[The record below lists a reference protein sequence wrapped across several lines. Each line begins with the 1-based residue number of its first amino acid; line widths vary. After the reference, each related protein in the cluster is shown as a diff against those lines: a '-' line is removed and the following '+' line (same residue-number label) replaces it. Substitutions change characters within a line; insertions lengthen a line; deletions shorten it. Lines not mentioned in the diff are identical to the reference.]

1 MTRSPGDNTPRETDE
16 TVRMPSFMA
25 ADETRLATALP
36 LTGELSTIYLPGYE
50 FVQELHRGG
59 QGVVFLALQK
69 STHRKVAIKVM
80 KEGPFASADDRAR
93 FDREVRI
100 LARLKHPNIVTIHD
114 SGRAAGCDYF
124 VMDYVQGESLADHLH
139 RKHSASDLV
148 DLFRRICEAVQS
160 AHDHG
165 IVHRDLKPSNI
176 CIDSNGEPHIL
187 DFGLAKTPG
196 SALEPGGVTQ
206 SGFFVGSI
214 PWASPEQADGHVT
227 NIDARTD
234 VYCLGVIFYFMLTN
248 RFPYD
253 INGSPAEVLSRVAHA
268 DPIRPRSASRKV
280 DSELETIMLKCL
292 QKDPIRRYANAGE
305 IAADLAAYQS
315 GRPISARRDSLAYLF
330 RKSAAQSMRSR
341 PFVSKLI
348 LAAIAIAIAYVI
360 VRPLVFEYVKID
372 LEFRRYA
379 ANWLPANSQ
388 IRGSEFEH
396 TRVIALTD
404 KTDLAAIAQREHLK
418 GVNPA
423 IPASHRGMHGRLLK
437 RLSLAHPS
445 VVVWDAVF
453 RKPGPFDAAFVEG
466 AAELQK
472 VGVDIVVAAPSWSL
486 DANGLPD
493 ISPQIAAKVRW
504 GCYKADLDRHR
515 PWTLELFFARRN
527 LEPRGSLAL
536 VAYGASKQPGHGLT
550 IDYASRASETD
561 SVGRRLYLSYW
572 LPQAGSPERKSD
584 SSTASFV
591 DYTALQTQEARKDED
606 LRRGDAV
613 GMYLVVLP
621 PDPVLKASTVEYGD
635 VFTAS
640 EQQLRAWF
648 EGRVVVFGDQRS
660 TSTDWHPYRDGRRIA
675 GSYAQAVGID
685 AMRSGLAIQMPANWV
700 SRPLTILGGL
710 VGALGV
716 ALISRGVIRFPVLI
730 ATTILMLLIITFAAF
745 AASLTALR
753 SYRYLC
759 NPIVPLAAVWIAAA
773 LAVGVEG
780 VRNRSGRNH
789 PSRSTP

>member
-1 MTRSPGDNTPRETDE
+1 MTHSPGDDTPRATDE

-25 ADETRLATALP
+25 PDETRLVLGPSRDNELIAL
-36 LTGELSTIYLPGYE
+36 TLPGYE

-80 KEGPFASADDRAR
+80 KEGPFAGADDRAR
-93 FDREVRI
+93 FDREVRV
-100 LARLKHPNIVTIHD
+100 LARLKHPNIVAIHD
-114 SGRAAGCDYF
+114 SGRTAGCDYF
-124 VMDYVQGESLADHLH
+124 VMDYVQGESLADHLAREH
-139 RKHSASDLV
+139 TTSELV

-176 CIDSNGEPHIL
+176 CIDVNGEPHIL

-196 SALEPGGVTQ
+196 NALEPAGVTL
-206 SGFFVGSI
+206 SGFFVGSV
-214 PWASPEQADGHVT
+214 PWASPEQADGHVS
-227 NIDARTD
+227 NIDVRTD

-253 INGSPAEVLSRVAHA
+253 INGTPAEVLSRVAHA

-280 DSELETIMLKCL
+280 DSELETIVLKCL
-292 QKDPIRRYANAGE
+292 QKDPNRRYANAGQ
-305 IAADLAAYQS
+305 IAADLTAYQS
-315 GRPISARRDSLAYLF
+315 GRPISARRDSLVYLF
-330 RKSAAQSMRSR
+330 RKSAVQSIRSR

-360 VRPLVFEYVKID
+360 VRPLVFENLKID
-372 LEFRRYA
+372 LIFRRYA
-379 ANWLPANSQ
+379 ANVLPANSQ
-388 IRGSEFEH
+388 IRGAQFEH
-396 TRVIALTD
+396 TRVIALSD
-404 KTDLAAIAQREHLK
+404 RTDLNAIARRERLK
-418 GVNPA
+418 GIDPA
-423 IPASHRGMHGRLLK
+423 MPASLRGMHGRLLK
-437 RLSLAHPS
+437 RLSVAHPS
-445 VVVWDAVF
+445 VVVWDAVL
-453 RKPGPFDAAFVEG
+453 RKPGPFDADFVDG

-472 VGVDIVVAAPSWSL
+472 VGVDVVVAAPSWNL
-486 DANGLPD
+486 DANGLPA
-493 ISPQIAAKVRW
+493 ISPQIASKVRW
-504 GCYKADLDRHR
+504 GCYNAELDRYR
-515 PWTLELFFARRN
+515 PWALELFFARRG
-527 LEPRGSLAL
+527 LETRGSLAL
-536 VAYGASKQPGHGLT
+536 VAYAASKQPGHGLT
-550 IDYASRASETD
+550 IDYASRASESD

-572 LPQAGSPERKSD
+572 LPKAGSPELNSD
-584 SSTASFV
+584 SSKASFV
-591 DYTALQTQEARKDED
+591 DYSALQTQEVRKDDD
-606 LRRGDAV
+606 LRPGDAV
-613 GMYLVVLP
+613 GVYLVVLP

-635 VFTAS
+635 VFAAS
-640 EQQLRAWF
+640 DQQLRAWF
-648 EGRVVVFGDQRS
+648 EGRAVVFGDQRS
-660 TSTDWHPYRDGRRIA
+660 TSTDWHMYRDGRQIA

-710 VGALGV
+710 LGALTV
-716 ALISRGVIRFPVLI
+716 ALISRGVIRFPVVI
-730 ATTILMLLIITFAAF
+730 ATTLLTLLIITVAAF

-753 SYRYLC
+753 SHRYLC

-789 PSRSTP
+789 PSRSTQ